1 MNQHVRIGEQGCR
14 GDKKYCGRQI
24 PGHVEGFGDEFAAAI
39 CAGETMDSNG
49 APVFLDGSAKFFE
62 GQLSVIPS
70 SRRLRDAGH
79 AIGKKSS
86 EKNCGF
92 YLGTGHGHFVIDG
105 LETDSAN
112 FERRKIIVARAN
124 VCAHLPQRT
133 DDALHGSFLQ
143 RVVTCELRCKLL
155 PGQNSRQQPHG
166 RPGIFGVERAPTA
179 LQAAQPAAG
188 HANCILVGFDF
199 GAQRAHAAQGAV
211 TIGCRRK
218 MPQFAGSFGQ
228 RREHRIAMGDGLVA
242 GQVQSAGQVFCWLD
256 GLFFHAEILTRGV
269 TPARIPRAAPEFQLF
284 NFHFQRSNLTIRPVF
299 AGHALYHALKSRRF
313 AIRIIR

>member
-1 MNQHVRIGEQGCR
+1 
-14 GDKKYCGRQI
+14 
-24 PGHVEGFGDEFAAAI
+24 
-39 CAGETMDSNG
+39 MDSNG

-86 EKNCGF
+86 EQNCGF
-92 YLGTGHGHFVIDG
+92 YLRTGHGHFVIDG

-124 VCAHLPQRT
+124 VCAHIPQRT

-155 PGQNSRQQPHG
+155 SGQNSRQQPHG

-179 LQAAQPAAG
+179 LQAAQRSEEHTSELQSLAY
-188 HANCILVGFDF
+188 LV
-199 GAQRAHAAQGAV
+199 
-211 TIGCRRK
+211 CRLLLEK
-218 MPQFAGSFGQ
+218 KKK
-228 RREHRIAMGDGLVA
+228 RIALNNHHDRSVIA
-242 GQVQSAGQVFCWLD
+242 GVKQM
-256 GLFFHAEILTRGV
+256 
-269 TPARIPRAAPEFQLF
+269 
-284 NFHFQRSNLTIRPVF
+284 N
-299 AGHALYHALKSRRF
+299 
-313 AIRIIR
+313 